1 MGMPADIGI
10 IDTMVGFPSPDRS
23 QVYKFIQP
31 HLRDEESKSFSMP
44 AAYMFKDVPPEIDP
58 EAEAAARAEA
68 EADPDFGDDPFAPDD
83 LA

>member
-44 AAYMFKDVPPEIDP
+44 AAYMFKDVPPEIIN
-58 EAEAAARAEA
+58 AAIMDSGSLSRRCAGMLRTSA
-68 EADPDFGDDPFAPDD
+68 
-83 LA
+83 